1 MLKYKKIGDSSMLN
15 IMKSNKKVILFFTL
29 CFILIFCFNFFRPI
43 DLDLMWNYGF
53 SKNVSDGLIMY
64 KDFNMVITPFYP
76 AITGLLMKIFSS
88 NLIIFYLIN
97 TFYALLTLIIIY
109 KLDKNIIIPFF
120 IYFLLNSTPGYNL
133 LVTLFLFLLIYLEQ
147 NNKSDYLIGL
157 VLGLTFL
164 TKTSIGVLLCL
175 PSLYYLKDFKKII
188 KRIITF
194 ILINLIV
201 IGYFYLNNGLFDYIN
216 YAFLG
221 LLDFSNNNSNYNFI
235 TIITIIIII
244 YLIREYLKTK
254 DIEILYII
262 GFQIMSY
269 PLFNIVHL
277 LISII
282 PLIYYLLKKY
292 SKINLLIIKVSPI
305 LIIIPI
311 VFLIINYNTCSPTYD
326 NNLFKYRYLEKE
338 YRDDLEALD
347 NYFNKNYNNVYFF
360 LQEAYLYKLSL
371 NIPINEYDLTLKG
384 NMGYNGEERMIDKI
398 KNLKKGSIIVTSNI
412 FQEGQSSEKIYDY
425 IKDNLT
431 LISQFHKFKIYRI
444 D

>member
-1 MLKYKKIGDSSMLN
+1 MLN

>member
-1 MLKYKKIGDSSMLN
+1 MLN

-133 LVTLFLFLLIYLEQ
+133 LVTLFLFLLIYLEK

>member
-133 LVTLFLFLLIYLEQ
+133 LVTLFLFLLIYLEK